1 MKRILV
7 AEDNPA
13 NRELIREILEAHGY
27 EVVEALD
34 GEEALRKVEGMKPDL
49 VLLDIQMPKLDGYS
63 VLYRL
68 RENPRTATL
77 PVIALTAY
85 AMRGDWEKGLAA
97 GFNAYLTKPIT
108 ASVLTR
114 EIEQWLK

>member
-1 MKRILV
+1 MKKILV

-27 EVVEALD
+27 QVVEALD
-34 GEEALRKVEGMKPDL
+34 GEEALRKVEETQPNL

-68 RENPRTATL
+68 RENPRYAHL
-77 PVIALTAY
+77 PVIALTAF

-97 GFNAYLTKPIT
+97 GFSAYITKPVT
-108 ASVLTR
+108 ASLLTR
-114 EIEQWLK
+114 EIEQFLK